1 MHERDIPTVMKS
13 VFRLA
18 PYKLWKH
25 RWKEWAEQEKSNPFL
40 TDYFNI
46 QFRIE
51 RSFDVTYEYY
61 LARHKVP
68 QLDPLGYELFSFLAL
83 LVGVYQRLSPKGQTR
98 LAGSVR
104 DGLRN
109 TSGLVPVEIELR
121 VAAHLMQSGFDVDF
135 TDLEGRQRFD
145 LLATKSGLEIEI
157 DCKSVSGDIG
167 RSIHAR
173 RFREFA
179 GHLLP
184 SVREL
189 TQKGGG
195 FLVHITIPGNLQGNI
210 QSLADQA
217 NAVITDA
224 LSRAPPIEAAQALG
238 KVCIR
243 TFDLTPSPFDQQTIV
258 TEADLSAFLI
268 NSLGIRENLNSVTH
282 YVSGSGA
289 VIVVMQSERP
299 DRVIDGIY
307 RQLKD
312 SAGRQFSGERPAV
325 LCVRLREINASQLVN
340 LANGKTNGLAMIA
353 TRLLR
358 ADNRSHLAGI
368 SYISPSGTLSRSAAN
383 AVQDRGTAYYF
394 PNPKNPSEAVER
406 LFASGATNA
415 LEALGSTIQYT
426 PSSPDQI
433 R

>member
-1 MHERDIPTVMKS
+1 MRFEQSMHERDIPTVMKS
-13 VFRLA
+13 VFQLV
-18 PYKLWKH
+18 PYKLWKR
-25 RWKEWAEQEKSNPFL
+25 RWKEWAEQEKVNPFL
-40 TDYFNI
+40 TDYLTA

-51 RSFDVTYEYY
+51 RSFEVTYEYY

-68 QLDPLGYELFSFLAL
+68 QLDALGYELFSFLAL
-83 LVGVYQRLSPKGQTR
+83 LIGVYQRLSPKGQTR

-104 DGLRN
+104 DGLQS
-109 TSGLVPVEIELR
+109 TSGLVPVEVELR
-121 VAAHLMQSGFDVDF
+121 VATQLMQSGFDVDF
-135 TDLEGRQRFD
+135 TDLEGCQRFD
-145 LLATKSGLEIEI
+145 LLATKPGLAIEI
-157 DCKSVSGDIG
+157 DCKSVSGDLG

-179 GHLLP
+179 GYLL
-184 SVREL
+184 SSIAKL
-189 TQKGGG
+189 AQKGGG
-195 FLVHITIPGNLQGNI
+195 FLVHITIPGNLQENI
-210 QSLADQA
+210 QGLATQA
-217 NAVITDA
+217 NRAISDA
-224 LSRAPPIEAAQALG
+224 LSWGPPSEAAQAHG
-238 KVCIR
+238 KVRIS
-243 TFDLTPSPFDQQTIV
+243 TFDLTSSPFGQQTTV

-289 VIVVMQSERP
+289 VIVVMESERP
-299 DRVIDGIY
+299 DRVVDGIY

-325 LCVRLREINASQLVN
+325 LCVRLRDINARQLVN
-340 LANGKTNGLAMIA
+340 LANDKTNGLAMIA

-394 PNPKNPSEAVER
+394 PNPKHPSDAVAR
-406 LFASGATNA
+406 LFAA
-415 LEALGSTIQYT
+415 
-426 PSSPDQI
+426 
-433 R
+433 